1 MLREK
6 KIVVCVGS
14 GGVGKTTMA
23 AALGMRA
30 AILGRRVIVLTVDPA
45 KRLATALGLDLS
57 GIEERQVQFKAV
69 GHLSAAVIDS
79 KAIFDRF
86 VESNSKDPELYRK
99 LSKNR
104 LYQQL
109 STTLAGSQEFTAL
122 ERLLQAVESQKYDLV
137 ILDTPPTQH
146 AIDFLSA
153 PDRIRSLFQD
163 SVTRWFM
170 VPDASGGL
178 LGSIIGRGTR
188 AALKSLE
195 VLTGA
200 RFIDELVDFFASI
213 RSIQKTLRD
222 RSDRVHQLLTSNMA
236 TFVLVTS
243 FDVAKLQEARHLAQ
257 HLERFG
263 YDLGGCILNRSF
275 PESLPDWGEG
285 TSEHQFA
292 PEMAAKLVKLRA
304 LHALVKS
311 DHQQRF
317 ESLRIFR
324 KEMPSRVAVLQVPEY
339 RQDIFGLQDLESL
352 STFLGESAQ

>member
-1 MLREK
+1 
-6 KIVVCVGS
+6 
-14 GGVGKTTMA
+14 MA

-30 AILGRRVIVLTVDPA
+30 AALGRRVLVLTVDPA

-57 GIEERQVQFKAV
+57 GIEERQVQLKSA
-69 GHLSAAVIDS
+69 GQLSAAVIDS
-79 KAIFDRF
+79 KSIFDRF
-86 VESNSKDPELYRK
+86 IESNSKDPELYKK

-109 STTLAGSQEFTAL
+109 STTLSGSQEFTAL
-122 ERLLQAVESQKYDLV
+122 ERLLQAVESGKYDLV

-170 VPDASGGL
+170 APEASGGL

-222 RSDRVHQLLTSNMA
+222 RSDRVHQLLTSDVA
-236 TFVLVTS
+236 AFVLVTS

-257 HLERFG
+257 HLEQFG

-275 PESLPDWGEG
+275 PESLPEWGEG
-285 TSEHQFA
+285 ASEHQFA
-292 PEMAAKLVKLRA
+292 PDMAAKLLKLRA
-304 LHALVKS
+304 LHALVKA

-317 ESLRIFR
+317 ELLRIFR